1 MKVEVAN
8 RPIALRYGKG
18 LGLNLIIAKY
28 KCFTRQI
35 MAKGQKTPAHYELQ
49 NTAENIFLL
58 NNSTSLFA
66 TYKLI
71 KF

>member
-1 MKVEVAN
+1 
-8 RPIALRYGKG
+8 